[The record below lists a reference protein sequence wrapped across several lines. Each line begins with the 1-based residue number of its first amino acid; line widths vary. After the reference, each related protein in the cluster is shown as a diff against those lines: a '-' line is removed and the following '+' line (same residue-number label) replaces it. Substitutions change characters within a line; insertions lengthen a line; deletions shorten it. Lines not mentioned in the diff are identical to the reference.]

1 MGTAELKIKPQREFT
16 RTVKVAV
23 GVQARYSK
31 TCDSVRILFQ
41 YQGVGCRETLR
52 IPPTKKNIAFAVRLR
67 GEVLNAIERGT
78 FDYAEIFPKS
88 PRARGFGQK
97 DAGRITVGALLQQ
110 FLARVQRTGQPS
122 TYTSYRRV
130 CAAHLLPQFGKL
142 PLAALTPMALRD
154 WITGLTLTRK
164 TISNI
169 LIPLRAICEEAL
181 NDQLLTV
188 NPLDRIVVAKLIAKE
203 NASSDYEADPFS
215 PEEIQAIIASA
226 EKETRPLFQFAFFTG
241 LRPSELIALE
251 WRDIEEASVQVC
263 RAVVEKKEKCT
274 KTKAGTRKVALL
286 PPALSAL
293 QAQRILTGSAG
304 GRVFYHPVK
313 GKGWETDYQI
323 REVAWK
329 PTLKKAGVRYR
340 NPYQTRHTYASML
353 LSKGENMLWVAK
365 QMGHRDT
372 EMVIKTYGKWIP
384 QSESK
389 EGYRPVHDWGSVLPS
404 SP

>member
-1 MGTAELKIKPQREFT
+1 VGTAALKIKPQREFT

-23 GVQARYSK
+23 GIQARYSK
-31 TCDSVRILFQ
+31 TCDSLRILFQ

-52 IPPTKKNIAFAVRLR
+52 IPPTKKNIEFAVRLR

-78 FDYAEIFPKS
+78 FDYAETFPKS
-88 PRARGFGQK
+88 PRVRDFGQS
-97 DAGRITVGALLQQ
+97 AARITVGELLQQ
-110 FLARVQRTGQPS
+110 FLVRIQRTGQPS

-130 CAAHLLPQFGKL
+130 CGAHLLPQFGTM
-142 PLAALTPMALRD
+142 PLAELTPACLRT
-154 WITGLTLTRK
+154 WLSGLRLTAK
-164 TISNI
+164 TVGNI
-169 LIPLRAICEEAL
+169 LIPLRAICEEAV
-181 NDQLLTV
+181 NDDLLKV
-188 NPLDRIVVAKLIAKE
+188 NPLERVVVAKLLSKE
-203 NASSDYEADPFS
+203 TLTSDYAPDPFNA
-215 PEEIQAIIASA
+215 EEIQAILAHA
-226 EKETRPLFQFAFFTG
+226 EEQARNLFQFAFFTG

-251 WRDIEEASVQVC
+251 WSDIQEGSIQVC

-274 KTKAGTRKVALL
+274 KTKAGMRSVILL
-286 PPALSAL
+286 PPALWAL
-293 QAQRILTGSAG
+293 KAQRILTGASG
-304 GRVFYHPVK
+304 GRVFYHPIK

-329 PTLKKAGVRYR
+329 PALKKAGVRYR
-340 NPYQTRHTYASML
+340 NPYQTRHTYASLL